1 MTRRFRGAA
10 RLNRSPKQR
19 EASSPA
25 QRCNVACILR
35 TMTLAVKSS
44 GQATAPGFPGASSD
58 ITFPSLTDT
67 LPPFPMYA
75 AFPRSEYY
83 GGSAP
88 PAPSAGVAP
97 IPARPSWQEGGRGT
111 HADGSHVHCGLVG
124 GLDTR
129 LYPCAIASG
138 YFGGIHPGLPDRAP
152 QPPPEHPPPSYSAGT
167 DRHPPHIPRRR
178 PV

>member
-25 QRCNVACILR
+25 QRCNLACILR

-88 PAPSAGVAP
+88 PPPSAGGAP
-97 IPARPSWQEGGRGT
+97 IPA
-111 HADGSHVHCGLVG
+111 
-124 GLDTR
+124 
-129 LYPCAIASG
+129 
-138 YFGGIHPGLPDRAP
+138 
-152 QPPPEHPPPSYSAGT
+152 PPPSPGG
-167 DRHPPHIPRRR
+167 RRR
-178 PV
+178 TPPRGSPGHFRPVGGVGPLLYPSGTARRHLTVSQPRAPERAL